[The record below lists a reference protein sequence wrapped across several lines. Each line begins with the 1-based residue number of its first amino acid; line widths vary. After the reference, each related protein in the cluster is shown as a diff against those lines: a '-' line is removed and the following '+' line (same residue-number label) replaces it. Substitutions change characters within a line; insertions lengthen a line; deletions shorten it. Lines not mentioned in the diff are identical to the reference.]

1 MGVKKTNKKHAWLVL
16 FRLVEIAIVLISIS
30 RTHWCIVSLTQLLR
44 AIRAS
49 MGPLSI
55 SFSKWDYCN
64 FAFVCFASADIGCRS
79 PGSNRFQPK
88 YLSPAA
94 TSGLFCSCLLLS
106 FVAFLPI
113 LKLFCCSGFS
123 HLEQPYVLDDLLWM
137 KWMRCYAEYP
147 NADGLG

>member
-1 MGVKKTNKKHAWLVL
+1 MATASSEWMDQHCYSLVAFYKHA
-16 FRLVEIAIVLISIS
+16 RLVEIAIVLISVS

-55 SFSKWDYCN
+55 SVSKWDYCN

-88 YLSPAA
+88 YLSPVA

-106 FVAFLPI
+106 FFRRISSHSEAILP
-113 LKLFCCSGFS
+113 
-123 HLEQPYVLDDLLWM
+123 
-137 KWMRCYAEYP
+137 
-147 NADGLG
+147 